1 MLRLH
6 TFAFPTIVIFGLLQS
21 FTEGISISLFIPL
34 LRGLIGRTQAPAGDH
49 WLVGAMESVIQRAP
63 PERRLAFIAL
73 CLLCAVLASA
83 LLAYLHGVLLASV
96 DGKIAHHL
104 RRRIFSQL
112 LAVPFAFI
120 EQDRSGRLLNIL
132 ASDSW
137 RASDALKIL
146 VHMTITSC
154 TIAVYVIL
162 LFLMSWQLT
171 LIVAGTMLLVSGI
184 VRLLTRGVRELGQ
197 RVTRLNSEL
206 ADRMIEGI
214 DAMRII
220 RAFGRERYEQGRFD
234 TASERM
240 RTAMLRLGLLEE
252 AVHPVHEILVSALFL
267 IILIVIARNASD
279 VSVMLVFVFV
289 LYRLQPRVKDLEASR
304 VRLASLATSVD
315 EVFSLL
321 NGRCEPQHVGTAS
334 PARAVHDDEI
344 VFDHVS
350 FRYDR
355 RDRPALSDVSFRIP
369 AGLTTAFVGPSGGG
383 KSTIIKLIL
392 RFNEPTE
399 GRILADGRSL
409 HEIDLDSWRSQ
420 IGLVSQDGYLFNAT
434 VRENIAYGRLDASL
448 DEIVDAA
455 RRADAH
461 AFIEQLPHGYETVLG
476 HRGVRLSGGQQ
487 QRISVARAIVRN
499 PRILILDEATNA
511 LYSISEQ
518 WIQETLNTLRDN
530 RTIIMI
536 AHRLATIEQAD
547 QIMVLEKG
555 RIRECGTLRELVTAG
570 GLFTNLY
577 QLQHRPS
584 SVSVS

>member
-1 MLRLH
+1 MFRLH
-6 TFAFPTIVIFGLLQS
+6 KFAFPTIVILGLLQS

-34 LRGLIGRTQAPAGDH
+34 LRGLIGRTQPAAGGH
-49 WLVGAMESVIQRAP
+49 WLVGAMESVIQRVP
-63 PERRLAFIAL
+63 PDRRLAVVAL
-73 CLLCAVLASA
+73 CLFGAVLVSA
-83 LLAYLHGVLLASV
+83 LLAYLHGILLESV
-96 DGKIAHHL
+96 DGRIGHRL
-104 RRRIFSQL
+104 RRQIFSQL
-112 LAVPFAFI
+112 LAVPFGFI
-120 EQDRSGRLLNIL
+120 ERDRSGRLLNIL
-132 ASDSW
+132 ASDTW

-146 VHMTITSC
+146 VHIITTSC

-171 LIVAGTMLLVSGI
+171 LIVAGALLVVSGV
-184 VRLLTRGVRELGQ
+184 VRLLTRGVREIGH
-197 RVTRLNSEL
+197 RVTGLNSEL

-214 DAMRII
+214 DGMRII

-240 RTAMLRLGLLEE
+240 RAAMLRLGFLEG

-267 IILIVIARNASD
+267 IILIVIARNTSD

-289 LYRLQPRVKDLEASR
+289 LYRLQPRVKDVEASR

-315 EVFSLL
+315 EVFALL
-321 NGRCEPQHVGTAS
+321 DVPGEPHHLGTRSA
-334 PARAVHDDEI
+334 PQATHNDDV

-350 FRYDR
+350 FCYDQQ
-355 RDRPALSDVSFRIP
+355 DSPALSDVSLRIP
-369 AGLTTAFVGPSGGG
+369 AGRTTAFVGPSGGG

-392 RFNEPTE
+392 RFHEPTA
-399 GRILADGRSL
+399 GRILVDGRAL
-409 HEIDLDSWRSQ
+409 HEIDVDSWRSQ

-434 VRENIAYGRLDASL
+434 VRDNIAYGSLDASM
-448 DEIVDAA
+448 DEVVDAA
-455 RRADAH
+455 KKADAH
-461 AFIEQLPHGYETVLG
+461 AFIEQLPYGYDTVLG
-476 HRGVRLSGGQQ
+476 HRGVRISGGQQ
-487 QRISVARAIVRN
+487 QRIALARAMIRD

-511 LYSISEQ
+511 LDSISEQ

-555 RIRECGTLRELVTAG
+555 RIRECGTLRELVKAG

-584 SVSVS
+584 SLSVR